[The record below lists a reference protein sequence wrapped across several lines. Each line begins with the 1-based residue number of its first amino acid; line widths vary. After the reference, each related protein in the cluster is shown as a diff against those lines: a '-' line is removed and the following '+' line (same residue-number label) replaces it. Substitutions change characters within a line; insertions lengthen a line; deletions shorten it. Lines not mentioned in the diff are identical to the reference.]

1 MDKANVDKILFNN
14 PLPSMF
20 NDWFTFVSAQ
30 HIYQISSTA
39 EGKLSKLL
47 SPIAKL
53 LLYPVL
59 QCTTKARIIK
69 KLFLLQKLNNQFQMK
84 I

>member
-39 EGKLSKLL
+39 EGKLSKLF
-47 SPIAKL
+47 K
-53 LLYPVL
+53 
-59 QCTTKARIIK
+59 IISHGK
-69 KLFLLQKLNNQFQMK
+69 TSVVSSVTMYNKS
-84 I
+84 

>member
-30 HIYQISSTA
+30 HVYQISSTA
-39 EGKLSKLL
+39 QGKLSKLFKTI
-47 SPIAKL
+47 SYSKTSVVSSVTM
-53 LLYPVL
+53 YD
-59 QCTTKARIIK
+59 KS
-69 KLFLLQKLNNQFQMK
+69 
-84 I
+84 

>member
-39 EGKLSKLL
+39 EGKLSKLFT
-47 SPIAKL
+47 
-53 LLYPVL
+53 VL
-59 QCTTKARIIK
+59 QSVTMYNKS
-69 KLFLLQKLNNQFQMK
+69 
-84 I
+84 

>member
-14 PLPSMF
+14 PVPSMF

-39 EGKLSKLL
+39 EGKLSKLFT
-47 SPIAKL
+47 
-53 LLYPVL
+53 VL
-59 QCTTKARIIK
+59 QSVTMYNKS
-69 KLFLLQKLNNQFQMK
+69 
-84 I
+84 

>member
-30 HIYQISSTA
+30 HIYQIPSTA
-39 EGKLSKLL
+39 EGKLSKLFKTI
-47 SPIAKL
+47 SYGKTCCI
-53 LLYPVL
+53 
-59 QCTTKARIIK
+59 QCYNVQ
-69 KLFLLQKLNNQFQMK
+69 QKLGSLKNSFSCKN
-84 I
+84 

>member
-39 EGKLSKLL
+39 EGKLSKLFT
-47 SPIAKL
+47 
-53 LLYPVL
+53 VL
-59 QCTTKARIIK
+59 HSVAMYNKS
-69 KLFLLQKLNNQFQMK
+69 
-84 I
+84 

>member
-30 HIYQISSTA
+30 HIYQISSKA
-39 EGKLSKLL
+39 EGKLSKLFKTI
-47 SPIAKL
+47 SYSKTSVVSSVTM
-53 LLYPVL
+53 YD
-59 QCTTKARIIK
+59 KS
-69 KLFLLQKLNNQFQMK
+69 
-84 I
+84 

>member
-39 EGKLSKLL
+39 EGKLSKLFT
-47 SPIAKL
+47 
-53 LLYPVL
+53 VL
-59 QCTTKARIIK
+59 HSVTMYNKS
-69 KLFLLQKLNNQFQMK
+69 
-84 I
+84 